1 MNKFAAIAK
10 KETTLST
17 VMEDR
22 TKIDTDEIVDTFE
35 DGVTVTEV
43 DLITLDDKTYA
54 IGAFK
59 EDNTKF
65 FNGGKVFT
73 NIVKEWVKQYNGDI
87 GLLNHDLAECGGVKL
102 KFRLAKTKKGNN
114 VTLIDVL

>member
-17 VMEDR
+17 VMENR
-22 TKIDTDEIVDTFE
+22 TKIETDEIVDVFG
-35 DGVTVTEV
+35 DGITVNEV
-43 DLITLDDKTYA
+43 DIITIDDKTYA

-59 EDNTKF
+59 EDTTKF

-73 NIVKEWVKQYNGDI
+73 NIVKEWAKQYNGDMN
-87 GLLNHDLAECGGVKL
+87 LLNHDLVECGGVKL